1 LTIFS
6 QKYYLGD
13 AMNELSMSEINA
25 VSGGDAAATRQ
36 RGQNS
41 YGEWVG
47 DPLEALIDYLMRI
60 EAAQE
65 PTKK

>member
-1 LTIFS
+1 
-6 QKYYLGD
+6 
-13 AMNELSMSEINA
+13 MNELSMSEINA